1 MQRRSMLSP
10 DDFFRTCTLMTEN
23 SNHHDLTIVVNTCD
37 AYHDVLSIF
46 FYAFQDCWPECP
58 YPVVINT
65 ESRVYPH
72 PARVHHHSNSC
83 GTDDWG
89 GRLLATLST
98 IDSEF
103 VMMLYDDFI
112 LDTQVSLGRVH
123 QALDFLRTQ
132 PSAVVTY
139 LIDTALPLSRND
151 TDDVFVPIKE
161 KADYRLN
168 SAPAIWR
175 KQALMDYT
183 KAGDT
188 PWAWEVFGTY
198 RTWGD
203 GRVFYSLNP
212 KQVDIYPYNHSK
224 GGAIYRGKWVR
235 EVVELVVHKYPLKI
249 DWTERG
255 FSSDTVFEKRSFMWK
270 LRFMQTGFRM
280 VGFKALNF
288 VSGYVQDKLHAR

>member
-1 MQRRSMLSP
+1 
-10 DDFFRTCTLMTEN
+10 MTEN
-23 SNHHDLTIVVNTCD
+23 SNHHNLTVVVNTCD
-37 AYHDVLSIF
+37 AYHDVLGIF
-46 FYAFQDCWPECP
+46 FHAWQGCWPDCP
-58 YPVVINT
+58 HPVVINT
-65 ESRVYPH
+65 ESRAYSH
-72 PARVHHHSNSC
+72 PARVHQHSSQS

-89 GRLLATLST
+89 ARLRATLST

-112 LDTQVSLGRVH
+112 LDAPVSQERVQ
-123 QALDFLRTQ
+123 QALDLLRAH
-132 PSAVVTY
+132 PSAVVAY
-139 LIDTALPLSRND
+139 LIDSALPLTRTD
-151 TDDVFVPIKE
+151 TDDVFIPIKDRV
-161 KADYRLN
+161 DYRLN

-183 KAGDT
+183 GVGDT

-212 KQVDIYPYNHSK
+212 KQPDIYSYNHSK

-235 EVVELVVHKYPLKI
+235 EVVDWVAQKYPLNI
-249 DWTERG
+249 DWTVRG
-255 FSSDTVFEKRSFMWK
+255 FSSDTVFEKRSLMWK
-270 LRFMQTGFRM
+270 LRFIQTGFRM

-288 VSGYVQDKLHAR
+288 VGGYVRGKLRAR

>member
-1 MQRRSMLSP
+1 
-10 DDFFRTCTLMTEN
+10 MTEN
-23 SNHHDLTIVVNTCD
+23 SKHHNLTLVVNTCD
-37 AYHDVLSIF
+37 AYHDVLGIF
-46 FYAFQDCWPECP
+46 FHAMQDCWPDCP

-65 ESRVYPH
+65 ESRAYSH
-72 PARVHHHSNSC
+72 PARVHHHSSPS

-89 GRLLATLST
+89 TRLRATLSS
-98 IDSEF
+98 INSEF
-103 VMMLYDDFI
+103 VMMVYDDFI
-112 LDTQVSLGRVH
+112 LDAPVIQERV
-123 QALDFLRTQ
+123 QKALVLLRAQ

-139 LIDTALPLSRND
+139 LIVTGSPLSRTD
-151 TDDVFVPIKE
+151 TDDVFVPLKDRV
-161 KADYRLN
+161 DYRLN

-175 KQALMDYT
+175 KQTLMDYT
-183 KAGDT
+183 DAGDT

-212 KQVDIYPYNHSK
+212 KQPDIYPYNHNK

-235 EVVELVVHKYPLKI
+235 EVVERVDQKYPLNI
-249 DWTERG
+249 DWTVRG

-280 VGFKALNF
+280 VGFKSLNF
-288 VSGYVQDKLHAR
+288 VVSYLRDKIHAR

>member
-1 MQRRSMLSP
+1 MV
-10 DDFFRTCTLMTEN
+10 EN
-23 SNHHDLTIVVNTCD
+23 SNQQNLTVVVNTCD
-37 AYHDVLSIF
+37 AYYDVLGIF
-46 FYAFQDCWPECP
+46 FYAWQDCWPDCP
-58 YPVVINT
+58 HPVVINT
-65 ESRVYPH
+65 ESRAYSH
-72 PARVHHHSNSC
+72 PARVHHHRSSN

-89 GRLLATLST
+89 ARLLATLST

-112 LDTQVSLGRVH
+112 LDAPLNQEHVH
-123 QALDFLRTQ
+123 QALGLLRAQ

-139 LIDTALPLSRND
+139 LINTSLPLSCTD
-151 TDDVFVPIKE
+151 TDDIFVQLKDRV
-161 KADYRLN
+161 DYRLN

-212 KQVDIYPYNHSK
+212 NQADIYSYNYNK

-235 EVVELVVHKYPLKI
+235 EVVERMAQKYPLNI
-249 DWTERG
+249 DWTVRG
-255 FSSDTVFEKRSFMWK
+255 FSSDTVFEKRSYMWK
-270 LRFMQTGFRM
+270 LRFMQTGFQM

-288 VSGYVQDKLHAR
+288 FSGYVRDKLNAP

>member
-1 MQRRSMLSP
+1 
-10 DDFFRTCTLMTEN
+10 MTDN
-23 SNHHDLTIVVNTCD
+23 SNQQNLTVVVNTCD
-37 AYHDVLSIF
+37 AYYDVLDIF
-46 FYAFQDCWPECP
+46 FYAWQDCWPDCP
-58 YPVVINT
+58 HPVVINT
-65 ESRVYPH
+65 ESRAYSH
-72 PARVHHHSNSC
+72 PARVHHHRSSN
-83 GTDDWG
+83 GNDDWG
-89 GRLLATLST
+89 ARLLATLST

-103 VMMLYDDFI
+103 VMMIYDDFI
-112 LDTQVSLGRVH
+112 LDAPLSQEHVH
-123 QALDFLRTQ
+123 QALGLLLAQ

-139 LIDTALPLSRND
+139 LINTSLPLSRND
-151 TDDVFVPIKE
+151 TDDVFVQLKDRV
-161 KADYRLN
+161 DYRLN

-212 KQVDIYPYNHSK
+212 NQADIYSYNYSK

-235 EVVELVVHKYPLKI
+235 EVVERMAQKYPLNI
-249 DWTERG
+249 DWTVRG
-255 FSSDTVFEKRSFMWK
+255 YSSDTVFEKRSFMWK
-270 LRFMQTGFRM
+270 LRFMQTGFQM

-288 VSGYVQDKLHAR
+288 FSGYVRDKLNAP